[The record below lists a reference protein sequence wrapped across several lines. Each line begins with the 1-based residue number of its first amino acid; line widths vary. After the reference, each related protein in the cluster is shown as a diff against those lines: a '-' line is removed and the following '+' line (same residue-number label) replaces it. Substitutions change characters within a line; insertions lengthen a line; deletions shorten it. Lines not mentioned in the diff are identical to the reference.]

1 MQGPMRI
8 VYHLGAHC
16 TDDDRLVRCLLKNRA
31 LLADQGITVP
41 SPTRYRKLLRDTVM
55 QLRGQTASEE
65 TQALVLQ
72 QIMDE
77 PEADRLILS
86 WPSFLSFP
94 AWALRGSLYAQA
106 GERVRAFTR
115 IFPDAEAEFH
125 LSLRNPA
132 TFLPSL
138 QDAVNAKG
146 REDIL
151 TGVDPLQLRWSDA
164 VRQILIHNPGI
175 PLTVWCNEETPLIWP
190 EVLQAVSGH
199 RPGLTLVDDD
209 DLLASIMTEIGMGR
223 MTAYCAEHPPQS
235 VTQRRRITTAFLE
248 KFARPEVVEQ
258 EITLPGWTDEVVQ
271 SLTYAYLQDVERI
284 RRLPGVTFIE
294 A

>member
-1 MQGPMRI
+1 MRI

-16 TDDDRLVRCLLKNRA
+16 TDEDRLVRCLLKNRA
-31 LLADQGITVP
+31 VLAEQAIAVP
-41 SPTRYRKLLRDTVM
+41 SPTRYRKLLRDTAM
-55 QLRGQTASEE
+55 QLRGQTASED

-72 QIMDE
+72 QILDE
-77 PEADRLILS
+77 PDADRVILS

-115 IFPDAEAEFH
+115 IFPGAEAEFH
-125 LSLRNPA
+125 LALRNPA

-151 TGVDPLQLRWSDA
+151 TDVNPLDIRWSDT

-199 RPGLTLVDDD
+199 APGLALVDDD

-223 MTAYCAEHPPQS
+223 MKAYCAEHPPQS
-235 VTQRRRITTAFLE
+235 VTQRRRIVTAFLE
-248 KFARPEVVEQ
+248 KFARPDQVEQ
-258 EITLPGWTDEVVQ
+258 EIALPGWTDDLVEA
-271 SLTYAYLQDVERI
+271 LTHAYLQDVERI
-284 RRLPGVTFIE
+284 KRLPGVTLIE
-294 A
+294 P

>member
-16 TDDDRLVRCLLKNRA
+16 TDDDRLVRCLLKNRGV
-31 LLADQGITVP
+31 LAEQGISVP
-41 SPTRYRKLLRDTVM
+41 SPTRYRKLLRDTAM

-65 TQALVLQ
+65 TQALVLE
-72 QIMDE
+72 QINDT

-94 AWALRGSLYAQA
+94 AWALKGSLYAAA

-115 IFPDAEAEFH
+115 IFPDAEAELH

-132 TFLPSL
+132 TFLPAL

-151 TGVDPLQLRWSDA
+151 TGVDPLTLRWSDA
-164 VRQILIHNPGI
+164 VRQILIHNPGV
-175 PLTVWCNEETPLIWP
+175 PMTVWCNEDTPLIWP

-199 RPGLTLVDDD
+199 APGVTLIDDD

-223 MTAYCAEHPPQS
+223 MKAYCAEHPPQS
-235 VTQRRRITTAFLE
+235 VSQRRRIVTAFLE
-248 KFARPEVVEQ
+248 KFARPDVVEQ
-258 EITLPGWTDEVVQ
+258 EIALPGWTHELVED
-271 SLTYAYLQDVERI
+271 LTHRYLQDVERI
-284 RRLPGVTFIE
+284 RRLPGVTLIE

>member
-1 MQGPMRI
+1 MRI

-16 TDDDRLVRCLLKNRA
+16 TDEDRLVRCLLKNRA
-31 LLADQGITVP
+31 ELAEQGIAVP
-41 SPTRYRKLLRDTVM
+41 SPTRYRKLLRDTAL

-65 TQALVLQ
+65 TQAVVLQ

-77 PEADRLILS
+77 PDADRLILS

-94 AWALRGSLYAQA
+94 AWALRGGLYAAA
-106 GERVRAFTR
+106 GERLRAFTR
-115 IFPDAEAEFH
+115 IFPGAEAEFH
-125 LSLRNPA
+125 LSVRNPA
-132 TFLPSL
+132 TFLPTL
-138 QDAVNAKG
+138 QEAVNAKG

-151 TGVDPLQLRWSDA
+151 TDVNPLDVRWSDP
-164 VRQILIHNPGI
+164 VRQILINNPGVPMTI
-175 PLTVWCNEETPLIWP
+175 WCNEETPLIWP

-199 RPGLTLVDDD
+199 EPGMTLADDD

-223 MTAYCAEHPPQS
+223 MKAYCAEHPPQS
-235 VTQRRRITTAFLE
+235 VTQRRRIATAFLE
-248 KFARPEVVEQ
+248 KFARPDQVEQ
-258 EITLPGWTDEVVQ
+258 EISLPGWTDDLVET
-271 SLTYAYLQDVERI
+271 LTQTYLQDVERI

>member
-1 MQGPMRI
+1 MRI

-16 TDDDRLVRCLLKNRA
+16 TDEDRLVRCLLKNRA
-31 LLADQGITVP
+31 ALAEQGITVP
-41 SPTRYRKLLRDTVM
+41 SPTRYRKLLRDTAL
-55 QLRGQTASEE
+55 QLRGQTASAE

-72 QIMDE
+72 QILDE
-77 PEADRLILS
+77 PDAERVVLS
-86 WPSFLSFP
+86 WPTFLSFP
-94 AWALRGSLYAQA
+94 AFVLHGSLYAA
-106 GERVRAFTR
+106 GGERVRAFTR

-125 LSLRNPA
+125 LALRNPA
-132 TFLPSL
+132 TFLPAL

-151 TGVDPLQLRWSDA
+151 TDLDPMQVRWSDA
-164 VRQILIHNPGI
+164 VRQILIHNPGV

-199 RPGLTLVDDD
+199 APGLALMDDD

-223 MTAYCAEHPPQS
+223 MKAYCAEHPPQS
-235 VTQRRRITTAFLE
+235 VTQRRRIATAFLE
-248 KFARPEVVEQ
+248 KFARPDQVEQ
-258 EITLPGWTDEVVQ
+258 EITLPGWTDDLVEA
-271 SLTYAYLQDVERI
+271 LTHAYLQDVERI
-284 RRLPGVTFIE
+284 KRLPGVTLIE